1 MNILAKKVIRDY
13 VYHLETLNDF
23 KEISNEA
30 ESLFRNELKR
40 VDESALEALTPKG
53 DGEKPKKVD
62 EVESVSFDDKDF
74 KKLFRK
80 VVIKCHPDKINSESE
95 EESEFLKLAY
105 EEANQANDTYDWG
118 LLLKVALDLR
128 IESFEL
134 DDEKI
139 NNINENIL
147 NLKEQISKYEQSMA
161 YQWYVRPEEHK
172 ETYLEECAKI
182 FKMSLGKSRPS

>member
-105 EEANQANDTYDWG
+105 EDANQANDTYDWG

-161 YQWYVRPEEHK
+161 YQWYIKPEENR
-172 ETYLEECAKI
+172 EAYLKDCAAI